1 MSETPP
7 HDLDAEISVL
17 SAMMASEK
25 AVDDV
30 ASLLEP
36 ESFYRESH
44 ALIFRASVSLH
55 LRGEPADPITLLHE
69 LEKTGK
75 LEDIPEG
82 RARLHEIAS
91 YASATRNVIHYAKI
105 IKAKAEQRRM
115 LAVLADARSAAL
127 SGDLPAVEEL
137 VQGLSRKDS
146 DGLEIVSM
154 ANALIDLEGEVK
166 NPPNMDDIGIDV
178 PFSFLKPQ
186 MPGRMQIL
194 AGYQGEGKTALMGQY
209 VQCSAMQRKKTG
221 VFTLEMTWRDLR
233 DRFVTAQGV
242 PYEDLRQRRF
252 GSDYSRKAYEGALAE
267 MARWEVE
274 FIDKGDLTVSD
285 IERVQKIQEYDYI
298 IIDHLHQFAW
308 KERRD
313 IELIVHR
320 IVTLAKKAQIPV
332 LLLAQLKRPFGTD
345 KAPRPTMSMLRES
358 GMIEAEAALVSF
370 VYRPRNDDGLRNTD
384 AEFIIAKNRFGE
396 ESLHKLLFLGEQV
409 RFVEP
414 L

>member
-7 HDLDAEISVL
+7 HDLDAEMSVL
-17 SAMMASEK
+17 SAMLASARGIEQ
-25 AVDDV
+25 A
-30 ASLLEP
+30 ATLEP
-36 ESFYRESH
+36 EDFYRKTH
-44 ALIFRASVSLH
+44 GTIYRTILSLS
-55 LRGEPADPITLLHE
+55 LRGEPADAITVLHE
-69 LEKTGK
+69 M
-75 LEDIPEG
+75 EG
-82 RARLHEIAS
+82 REGEKAMLDWRARVHEIAAWQGVS
-91 YASATRNVIHYAKI
+91 GNTAHYAKI
-105 IKAKAEQRRM
+105 IKALAEQRRI
-115 LAVLADARSAAL
+115 LALLGEARTAAL
-127 SGDLPAVEEL
+127 AGDLPAVEEL
-137 VQGLSRKDS
+137 VQGLGRKDT
-146 DGLEIVSM
+146 DGLEIISM
-154 ANALIDLEGEVK
+154 ANALVDLEEEVK
-166 NPPNMDDIGIDV
+166 NPPDLKAIGVDV

-194 AGYQGEGKTALMGQY
+194 AGYQGEGKTALMAQY
-209 VQCSAMQRKKTG
+209 VQCAAKQQKKVG

-233 DRFVTAQGV
+233 DRFVTSHGV
-242 PYEDLRQRRF
+242 PYEDLQRRRF
-252 GSDYSRKAYEGALAE
+252 GSDFSRKAYESALTE
-267 MARWEVE
+267 MALWQVE

-285 IERVQKIQEYDYI
+285 IERVQRIQEYDYI

-320 IVTLAKKAQIPV
+320 IVTLAKKHNIPV

-358 GMIEAEAALVSF
+358 GMIEAEAAMVSF

-384 AEFIIAKNRFGE
+384 AEFIVAKNRFGE
-396 ESLHKLLFLGEQV
+396 ESLHSLIFLGEQV